1 MCVEFSF
8 RDLTPN
14 PCPPIPTKTYT
25 YEVTITPMLRSD
37 IIFKNNR
44 LFPIFNLNNHN
55 IMFII

>member
-1 MCVEFSF
+1 MCVKFPF
-8 RDLTPN
+8 RDLNPN

-25 YEVTITPMLRSD
+25 YEVTIMPMLRSD
-37 IIFKNNR
+37 IIFKNNI